1 MEMVAGAGGWWNPPA
16 DVVTRT
22 VLPGRREW
30 VVETGVPA
38 LPSGYVAA
46 ESERAE
52 QGGDE
57 IRIKHLMIA
66 AISRW
71 GYGR

>member
-16 DVVTRT
+16 AVVVTRT
-22 VLPGRREW
+22 VLPGRRERQL
-30 VVETGVPA
+30 ETGVPV
-38 LPSGYVAA
+38 LPWGYVAA
-46 ESERAE
+46 EGRVE

-57 IRIKHLMIA
+57 IRIKRLMVA